1 MKKML
6 TCILAAALLL
16 PSSVFAADPQ
26 KPSNPKLDKEDV
38 TSFADHFFQQKEVQD
53 DLAGAILVI
62 VKDGEVLLNKG
73 YGYADIAAK
82 KPVDPDHTLF
92 RIASVSKLFT
102 AVGTMQLKEAGKV
115 DLDKDVQA
123 YLPDL
128 KIPNNT
134 GFPVTLKHL
143 MTHTSGFDL
152 TDSMINPSVSYS
164 LERFIKDTVPTVVQ
178 KPGEVFRYDN
188 YGFNLQGYIIQ
199 KMSGL
204 PFQDYMTRHVFEPL
218 AMDSS
223 SYMYSERVKQA
234 LAKPY
239 DNTLTEIEQ
248 YGNVPD
254 CMPDGGMFTTGA
266 DMARFLLAM
275 TGGGQLGN
283 SRILSESSIKEME
296 KKSVTIHPDM
306 PGIGYG
312 LESSYPQFY
321 NGYTVVEKGGDLSGF
336 HSNLSLLPDQ
346 HTGIFLSLNSDKGN
360 LRSVFFE
367 QFMNR
372 YFPKTGNGPTFVTPE
387 PSKQQLS
394 RFEGLYQHLRTPAFR
409 SSITA
414 TEGALIVEDLFG
426 THTLR
431 QTGDLLFCDENGMPA
446 GFKLDANGNV
456 LYLSYNYTDS
466 WLEKLPP
473 PAKFKDVAD
482 DHPYAKYIYQL
493 VQMGAIPEGTNFEP
507 GKPITRSQFIG
518 QIIPLLGFQLSLQPA
533 SFTDTSESLYA
544 AEIQTAYEYGIIRG
558 YPDGTFHPDEPITR
572 EEAAAIIWSTAKVGL
587 GAAPVQAGLK
597 TPASTWAS
605 VGVQFVVGK
614 HLYGPDAQSA
624 AGLVEYRPHDKMLNQ
639 EAAALI
645 YLFLQNLLS

>member
-1 MKKML
+1 ML